1 MTPGR
6 YSTLTLRLMRAKLA
20 SSVPANGKKAPLI
33 VSKSIWPG
41 VRKKRAKGK
50 TYWYWTKVQ
59 PGAGW
64 VRLPDPYTDVDGF
77 MRKMAF
83 LQRRASKLHEATRSG
98 TFGALGKIG
107 RAACGERG
115 CQ

>member
-1 MTPGR
+1 M
-6 YSTLTLRLMRAKLA
+6 
-20 SSVPANGKKAPLI
+20 
-33 VSKSIWPG
+33 SKSIWPG
-41 VRKKRAKGK
+41 VLKKLAKGK

-83 LQRRASKLHEATRSG
+83 LQRRASKLNEATRSEERRV
-98 TFGALGKIG
+98 GKECVSKCRSRWSQYHEKKKEKRVISHYDIYEN
-107 RAACGERG
+107 RIIKER
-115 CQ
+115 